1 MSEAEFEAYKL
12 SVREKRKNR
21 LYTHWRNMQTGN
33 DCKSIGPASQCFC
46 GHRYKDH
53 FFDNV
58 DNKNVYCR
66 SQQKC
71 KCKLFCYIPI
81 CKSRSFSK
89 LIFQLDLRTS
99 NACVNTHVM
108 NIIQIRK
115 NAKELVARAIVLI
128 SRLSILVLAEHPLM
142 FMRQFLNAGKNVRL
156 MEDQSIP
163 NGCRTKI

>member
-1 MSEAEFEAYKL
+1 
-12 SVREKRKNR
+12 
-21 LYTHWRNMQTGN
+21 
-33 DCKSIGPASQCFC
+33 
-46 GHRYKDH
+46 
-53 FFDNV
+53 
-58 DNKNVYCR
+58 
-66 SQQKC
+66 
-71 KCKLFCYIPI
+71 
-81 CKSRSFSK
+81 
-89 LIFQLDLRTS
+89 
-99 NACVNTHVM
+99 M